1 MGGERPEQKKFNK
14 LMEKMKNENF
24 KYIPKEEK
32 QIEWAKYDKAQI
44 NEINNMLLFIRDV
57 VNEACR
63 GLNIN
68 EISEK
73 KERGRPPKPPRDLA
87 KAVLMQQ
94 YFGVSNRATEGLV
107 KLFREKMQIH
117 SRFSY
122 KAIERAYE
130 ITDVTLILQE
140 VFKITQEPIRDKEH
154 NFSIDGT
161 GLPTS
166 TKQNWE
172 QDKKKSETK
181 GYEKMVAMVGTTYKM
196 ISAVTLTENP
206 EGNESP
212 YLEPL
217 VMETAKKYDEIDLV
231 TGDAAYIS
239 RENCNIIASIG
250 AIPRIYPKQ
259 GITLRQKGSKA
270 WTGMLLSFINDPQKW
285 LEEYHS
291 RSISETANST
301 YKRDFPV
308 PLRRKINVR
317 RKQEAFTRV
326 CDYNLKRR
334 CYLRYLEGIPLKVGG

>member
-14 LMEKMKNENF
+14 LMKKLKNDEF
-24 KYIPKEEK
+24 KYTPKEEK
-32 QIEWAKYDKAQI
+32 QIDWAKYDKAQI
-44 NEINNMLLFIRDV
+44 NEINNMLLLMRDIV
-57 VNEACR
+57 DEACR
-63 GLNIN
+63 RLKIE
-68 EISEK
+68 EIPEK
-73 KERGRPPKPPRDLA
+73 KERGRPSKPPKDLA

-94 YFGVSNRATEGLV
+94 YFGVSNRVTEGLV
-107 KLFREKMQIH
+107 NLFREKMEIR

-130 ITDVTLILQE
+130 ITEVTLILQE
-140 VFKITQEPIRDKEH
+140 VFKIVQEPISDKEH

-196 ISAVTLTENP
+196 ISSVTFTENP
-206 EGNESP
+206 EANESP
-212 YLEPL
+212 HLESL
-217 VMETAKKYDEIDLV
+217 VTDTAEKYEKVDLV

-250 AIPRIYPKQ
+250 AIPRIYPKR
-259 GITLRQKGSKA
+259 GITLRQKGSRA
-270 WTGMLLSFINDPQKW
+270 WTDMLLGFIADPQKW

-308 PLRRKINVR
+308 PFRRIINVMR
-317 RKQEAFTRV
+317 IQEAFARV

>member
-1 MGGERPEQKKFNK
+1 
-14 LMEKMKNENF
+14 
-24 KYIPKEEK
+24 
-32 QIEWAKYDKAQI
+32 
-44 NEINNMLLFIRDV
+44 
-57 VNEACR
+57 
-63 GLNIN
+63 
-68 EISEK
+68 
-73 KERGRPPKPPRDLA
+73 
-87 KAVLMQQ
+87 MQQ

-107 KLFREKMQIH
+107 NLFREKMEIR

-130 ITDVTLILQE
+130 IPEVTLILQE
-140 VFKITQEPIRDKEH
+140 AFKIVQEPIRDKEH

-181 GYEKMVAMVGTTYKM
+181 GYEKMVVMVGTTYKM

-250 AIPRIYPKQ
+250 AIPRIYPKR

>member
-1 MGGERPEQKKFNK
+1 MGGERPEQRKFNK
-14 LMEKMKNENF
+14 IMEKMKNDDF

-32 QIEWAKYDKAQI
+32 QIDWTKYDQAQI
-44 NEINNMLLFIRDV
+44 NEINNMLLLIRDTV
-57 VNEACR
+57 DEASR
-63 GLNIN
+63 RLKIE
-68 EISEK
+68 EIPDK
-73 KERGRPPKPPRDLA
+73 KERGRPPKPPQDLA

-94 YFGVSNRATEGLV
+94 YFGGSNRVTEGLAI
-107 KLFREKMQIH
+107 LFREKMEIR
-117 SRFSY
+117 SSFSY

-130 ITDVTLILQE
+130 IPEVTLILQE
-140 VFKITQEPIRDKEH
+140 VFKIAQEPISDKEH

-172 QDKKKSETK
+172 QDKQKSKTK

-196 ISAVTLTENP
+196 ISAVTITKNP

-217 VMETAKKYDEIDLV
+217 VIETAKKYGEVDLV

-250 AIPRIYPKQ
+250 AIPRIYPKK
-259 GITLRQKGSKA
+259 GISLRQKGSKA
-270 WTGMLLSFINDPQKW
+270 WTDMLLCFITDPQKW

-308 PLRRKINVR
+308 PLRRKINLR

>member
-14 LMEKMKNENF
+14 MMERLKNDDF
-24 KYIPKEEK
+24 KYTPKEEK
-32 QIEWAKYDKAQI
+32 EIDWAKYDQAQI
-44 NEINNMLLFIRDV
+44 NEINNMLLLMRDMV
-57 VNEACR
+57 DEACR
-63 GLNIN
+63 RLKI
-68 EISEK
+68 EEVSEK

-87 KAVLMQQ
+87 KVVLMQQ
-94 YFGVSNRATEGLV
+94 YFGVSNRLTEGLV
-107 KLFREKMQIH
+107 NLFREKMDIR

-130 ITDVTLILQE
+130 IPDVTLILQE
-140 VFKITQEPIRDKEH
+140 VFKIAQEPIRDKEH

-181 GYEKMVAMVGTTYKM
+181 GYEKMIAMVGTTYKM
-196 ISAVTLTENP
+196 ISAVTITENP

-217 VMETAKKYDEIDLV
+217 VLETAKKYDEVDLV

-239 RENCNIIASIG
+239 RDNCNIIASIG
-250 AIPRIYPKQ
+250 AIPRIYPKR

-270 WTGMLLSFINDPQKW
+270 WTAMLLSFITDPQKW

-291 RSISETANST
+291 RSISDTANST
-301 YKRDFPV
+301 YNTVFPV
-308 PLRRKINVR
+308 ALRRKKTVR

-334 CYLRYLEGIPLKVGG
+334 CYLRYMEGIPLKVGG